1 MAVQEITVGKLEGL
15 SAIPIRN
22 GPEDASQTWER
33 GSILI
38 PDLATGE
45 IQEAGNEPVADII
58 GIAVAD
64 ASTTTGTDTLYVPAD
79 VSGVVFEAN
88 IGTSISAGDI
98 AATDLF
104 EDYPLT
110 LTGTE
115 WFVDKTDNTNPSVR
129 VTGFKDA
136 IGTTNGRVY
145 FVFIKDALLVNTT

>member
-15 SAIPIRN
+15 VAIPIRN

-58 GIAVAD
+58 GIATAA

-79 VSGVVFEAN
+79 VSGVVFEGN

-98 AATDLF
+98 AAVDLF
-104 EDYPLT
+104 EDYPMT

-129 VTGFKDA
+129 VVGFKDA

-145 FVFIKDALLVNTT
+145 FVFIKDALLMNTT